1 MNTISQISCG
11 KKKDTNPRLK
21 TVLREFIKRIWM
33 YFLRKKYP
41 FISKTTIIGR
51 QLVVL
56 SPRNLIMEDYTNIKD
71 GLIMNTRAKFIFK
84 KWSGAASGLT
94 VITGNHMSVPGKHH
108 KMVSDKDKDEMDI
121 NHEFDKDVVVN
132 EDVWL
137 GVNVTLMA
145 GVTIGRGAIVGA
157 GAVVRYDIP
166 PYAIAVGNPA
176 KVVGFRFT
184 PGITVQHEEKLYPEE
199 ERLSEELLQENYKK
213 YFVSRIKDIQD
224 YLKI

>member
-1 MNTISQISCG
+1 
-11 KKKDTNPRLK
+11 
-21 TVLREFIKRIWM
+21 
-33 YFLRKKYP
+33 
-41 FISKTTIIGR
+41 
-51 QLVVL
+51 
-56 SPRNLIMEDYTNIKD
+56 MEDYTNIKD

-108 KMVSDKDKDEMDI
+108 KMVSDKDKDEIDI

-137 GVNVTLMA
+137 GVNVILMA

-157 GAVVRYDIP
+157 GAVVRYDVP
-166 PYAIAVGNPA
+166 PYAIVTGNPA

-184 PGITVQHEEKLYPEE
+184 PGITVQHEEELYPEE

-224 YLKI
+224 YLKQ

>member
-1 MNTISQISCG
+1 MNTINEIRSG
-11 KKKDTNPRLK
+11 EKKANKPGLK
-21 TVLREFIKRIWM
+21 SGLRDFLKSIWM
-33 YFLRKKYP
+33 FIQRKKYP
-41 FISKTTIIGR
+41 FISTTAIIGR

-56 SPRNLIMEDYTNIKD
+56 SPRNLVMEDYTNIKD

-108 KMVSDKDKDEMDI
+108 KMVSDKDKDEIDI

-137 GVNVTLMA
+137 GVNVILMA

-157 GAVVRYDIP
+157 GAVVRYDVP
-166 PYAIAVGNPA
+166 PYAIVTGNPA

-184 PGITVQHEEKLYPEE
+184 PGITVQHEEELYPEE

-224 YLKI
+224 YLKQ